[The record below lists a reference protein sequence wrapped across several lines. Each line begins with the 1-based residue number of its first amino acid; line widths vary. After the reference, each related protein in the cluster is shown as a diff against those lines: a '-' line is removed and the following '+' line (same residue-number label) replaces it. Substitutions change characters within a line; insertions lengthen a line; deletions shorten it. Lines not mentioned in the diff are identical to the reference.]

1 VNPAYASHDDARGRI
16 HLALSILQAGRPMTD
31 HTARLAAAALLG
43 TSLRDLV
50 MLDAVGFPTREA
62 A

>member
-16 HLALSILQAGRPMTD
+16 HLALAIFQAGRPTTD

-43 TSLRDLV
+43 FDKWR
-50 MLDAVGFPTREA
+50 A